1 MKYKLDMH
9 NGYRSVYVSVIDENN
24 NWVCHMNFNKQHIE
38 SLGNRYDKDGMSN
51 ASSELDVI
59 LNQTLCRV
67 QVELGLVELE

>member
-1 MKYKLDMH
+1 MH

-51 ASSELDVI
+51 TSSELDVI